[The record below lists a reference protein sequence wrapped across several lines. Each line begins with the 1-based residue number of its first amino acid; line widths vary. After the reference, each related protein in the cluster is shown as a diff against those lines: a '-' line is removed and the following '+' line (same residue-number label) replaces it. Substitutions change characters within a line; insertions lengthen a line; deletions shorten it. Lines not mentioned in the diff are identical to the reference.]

1 MSSRHGGCAMQLH
14 MFDYEKQENPELT
27 DDTTVFAAGFND
39 TSNTFVTAA
48 GRDVKV
54 RTHVN
59 TGRKPCLVLT
69 TCDLVGGWWSCPC
82 SGVECHLWR
91 LVAEVSSLAGR
102 RLDRVLLGRPQ
113 AQVCDW
119 RPPRWCSC
127 LRLPQRLP
135 PEDAVPARRRGEYGG
150 GPATLLWWL
159 CRITHTHTGWFGSQ
173 VTKLKYC
180 ARDKTVI
187 SASRDLTIV
196 VSDESLA
203 DKGALLKE
211 IKGGHT
217 SEIGAM
223 DFSCHLSLIASGCH
237 DGLLCVWDYEFGK
250 LSNLCLGHTSGASSR
265 YPLLLLLLLLC
276 VSCSHNPAHL
286 PMRRACVPAITCV
299 AFIEPLSL
307 VAAAD
312 ANGTVAIWA
321 VRPSPRAGECVARF
335 VNKVGDQMSNA
346 GDDVEDGT
354 AVPALQGSCAVMAMA
369 ADVTWVPAV
378 PDAGTGAGNSGE
390 GDDAS
395 ASGSA
400 GAGAGAGASAGAGAG
415 AGAGADEHRTPR
427 RQSVSHGGD
436 DSTATSP
443 SAKGVPVVVLY
454 IADDRVRRPATVGRC
469 AVLVWKLTSYV
480 CQGIIKK
487 WSLTQLVRSMLQSGD
502 VVHQVSPYPA
512 LFPRRNLRTF
522 TCRILAHVGVVSA
535 GC

>member
-1 MSSRHGGCAMQLH
+1 MSSHHRGCAVQLH

-59 TGRKPCLVLT
+59 TGRKPCVVLT
-69 TCDLVGGWWSCPC
+69 TCALVGGWWPCPWA
-82 SGVECHLWR
+82 GVECHLWR

-102 RLDRVLLGRPQ
+102 RLDRLLLGRPQ

-135 PEDAVPARRRGEYGG
+135 PEDAVPTRRRGEYGG
-150 GPATLLWWL
+150 GSATLLWWL

-265 YPLLLLLLLLC
+265 YPPPLLLLLLLC
-276 VSCSHNPAHL
+276 IVQPQPSSTPNASCLCASHHL
-286 PMRRACVPAITCV
+286 RGVYRAAIAGRSRRCEWHRRHLGCASVTTGWRV
-299 AFIEPLSL
+299 R
-307 VAAAD
+307 
-312 ANGTVAIWA
+312 GA
-321 VRPSPRAGECVARF
+321 VREQGRRPDVQRRGRRRGRHRCAGVAR
-335 VNKVGDQMSNA
+335 VVCRHG
-346 GDDVEDGT
+346 
-354 AVPALQGSCAVMAMA
+354 
-369 ADVTWVPAV
+369 
-378 PDAGTGAGNSGE
+378 
-390 GDDAS
+390 
-395 ASGSA
+395 
-400 GAGAGAGASAGAGAG
+400 
-415 AGAGADEHRTPR
+415 
-427 RQSVSHGGD
+427 HGG
-436 DSTATSP
+436 
-443 SAKGVPVVVLY
+443 
-454 IADDRVRRPATVGRC
+454 
-469 AVLVWKLTSYV
+469 
-480 CQGIIKK
+480 
-487 WSLTQLVRSMLQSGD
+487 
-502 VVHQVSPYPA
+502 
-512 LFPRRNLRTF
+512 
-522 TCRILAHVGVVSA
+522 
-535 GC
+535 